1 MNDKKVEVAME
12 SLRGK
17 RAGTELITAGLGY
30 RGWRWYGFT
39 LLSIPCNPFPGN
51 VLNMPWLN
59 NGTKGHL
66 SQRLQEQN
74 GRNGYDIPCG

>member
-39 LLSIPCNPFPGN
+39 LLSDCRG
-51 VLNMPWLN
+51 
-59 NGTKGHL
+59 
-66 SQRLQEQN
+66 
-74 GRNGYDIPCG
+74 GRWGWTVVTL